1 MGSSSISLDFTKRT
15 RIDRLS
21 KVLITHIKINFTIKI
36 LLRSIVGAY
45 TPMTFIEIPLGL

>member
-21 KVLITHIKINFTIKI
+21 KVLITHIKINFTTG
-36 LLRSIVGAY
+36 LDVGA
-45 TPMTFIEIPLGL
+45 IEWSILWL